1 MTAPVALFGT
11 SADPPTLG
19 HQTLLLQ
26 LLEHYPQVATWA
38 SDNPHKQHDAPL
50 DLRAQMLA
58 ALVDSLNEPRLAHV
72 QQLSSPWALITLQRA
87 AVRWPGAPLVFVVG
101 SDLVSQIP
109 RWRGAAQLLQ
119 HCSLTVVPRV
129 GWPLEASSVEAL
141 TALGGRVQV
150 LELTIPGSA
159 SSALRQQI
167 DPDQIP
173 AAVWPLLAKHNL
185 YGLGA
190 AP

>member
-1 MTAPVALFGT
+1 MTAAVALFGT

-26 LLEHYPQVATWA
+26 LLEHYPRVATWA
-38 SDNPHKQHDAPL
+38 SDNPHKQHTAPL
-50 DLRAQMLA
+50 ELRAQMLA
-58 ALVDSLNEPRLAHV
+58 ALVASLNEPRLSHR
-72 QQLSSPWALITLQRA
+72 QELSSPWALTTLQRA
-87 AVRWPGAPLVFVVG
+87 ADRWPGAPLVFVVG

-109 RWRGAAQLLQ
+109 LWRGAAELLQ
-119 HCSLTVVPRV
+119 RCSLTVVPRV
-129 GWPLEASSVEAL
+129 GWPLEAGSLEAL
-141 TALGGRVQV
+141 TALGGQVQV
-150 LELTIPGSA
+150 LELTIPATA

-173 AAVWPLLAKHNL
+173 AAIWPLLAEHNL

-190 AP
+190 AL